1 MSHTG
6 IQLWPDDELLELMRQ
21 GDRSAFEK
29 IYNKYWS
36 KIYISA
42 YNLLRDRQTCEDLV
56 QEVLVNLWVRR
67 ENLEVKNLNAFLYTA
82 IRYKVFKVIRSGKV
96 REDLFNEIETLII
109 PDNDTENSIA
119 ENDFNRFL
127 EDCIATLPPKCREI
141 FILSRKEQLSTKEI
155 AERLGISAK
164 TVENQITIALR
175 KLRYNMGEF
184 LFWYIVLMPLLWR

>member
-1 MSHTG
+1 MSHTE
-6 IQLWPDDELLELMRQ
+6 IQLWPDDKLLMLMRQ
-21 GDRSAFEK
+21 GDRGAFEK

-67 ENLEVKNLNAFLYTA
+67 ESLEIKNLNAFLYTA
-82 IRYKVFKVIRSGKV
+82 VRYKVFKVIRSGKV
-96 REDLFNEIETLII
+96 REDLFDEIERIVI
-109 PDNDTENSIA
+109 EDNNTENSIV
-119 ENDFNRFL
+119 ENDYNRLL
-127 EDCIATLPPKCREI
+127 ENSLGALPPKCREI

-155 AERLGISAK
+155 AERLGLSPK

-175 KLRYNMGEF
+175 KLRNSMGEF
-184 LFWYIVLMPLLWR
+184 LFWYIVLMPMFWK

>member
-21 GDRSAFEK
+21 GDRSAFER

-67 ENLEVKNLNAFLYTA
+67 ESLEVKNLNAFLYTA

-96 REDLFNEIETLII
+96 REDLYDEIENLII
-109 PDNDTENSIA
+109 EDNDTENSIA

-127 EDCIATLPPKCREI
+127 EESLTTLPPKCREI

-155 AERLGISAK
+155 AERLGISPK

-175 KLRYNMGEF
+175 KLRENMGEF
-184 LFWYIVLMPLLWR
+184 LFWYIVLMPLFWR

>member
-21 GDRSAFEK
+21 GDRSAFER

-67 ENLEVKNLNAFLYTA
+67 ESLEVKNLNAFLYTA

-96 REDLFNEIETLII
+96 REDLYDEIENLTIA
-109 PDNDTENSIA
+109 DNNTENSIA

-127 EDCIATLPPKCREI
+127 EESLATL
-141 FILSRKEQLSTKEI
+141 
-155 AERLGISAK
+155 
-164 TVENQITIALR
+164 
-175 KLRYNMGEF
+175 
-184 LFWYIVLMPLLWR
+184 